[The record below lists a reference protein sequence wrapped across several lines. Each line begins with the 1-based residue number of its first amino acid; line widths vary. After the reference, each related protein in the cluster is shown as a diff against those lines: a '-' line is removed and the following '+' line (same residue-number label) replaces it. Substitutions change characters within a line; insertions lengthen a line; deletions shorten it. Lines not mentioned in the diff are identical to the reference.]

1 MQNLNQLIKYH
12 TIHFLFLILI
22 ILNSTVCAADIT
34 VSADRNPAVLNE
46 QFTLTFSAN
55 DNLSGEPDFSP
66 LQKDFDIVNQRK
78 SSGIRIINGNVSQ
91 NTSWSLTLFPKR
103 TGKLVIPEIHFGS
116 DKSPA
121 VTIDVSAIPV
131 NSQNGQ
137 TSQDIIVEAEI
148 KPKTVYVQQQLI
160 YIQRLLYARDFF
172 DNATLSSPQLKT
184 GKIDIEKLGDQREYT
199 EMRDGRQY
207 KVIER
212 RYAIFP
218 IQSGKIEIAPTF
230 FEGRLIEKGGQ
241 NRSFGFFSMPSGR
254 LLRRY
259 SPAIS
264 VNVKPKDSTFTG
276 KNWLPS
282 SNLTLHANWSIPP
295 EQAKTGEPITLTI
308 GMIANG
314 LRAEQLPQ
322 LELTLPDNLKV
333 YNDKAV
339 LHNEANSDE
348 IIGTRQEKFVIIAPQ
363 AGTYQI
369 PEIKLAWW
377 DINTNTQ
384 KFATIP
390 ATTLKAT
397 GAGAATAINPAPKAT
412 ESKLKAQPLINKEP
426 KSITPK
432 PSEISQT
439 NGTETETETKPQNNS
454 SFWFYTAITFFLLS
468 IILSYLLWQQ
478 YSATPKTVV
487 NKKPRNK
494 PLSYAGSLQKIKH
507 ACETQDG
514 KQLRNALNVWGSSYL
529 GLRNAN
535 LQKIM
540 DTVKDADLQNEIQ
553 LLMKALYSPEKSQWN
568 AGKLCKLV
576 LNYQHPRKKEAT
588 TSRISSL
595 YPDA

>member
-1 MQNLNQLIKYH
+1 MQNLNQLIKYPI
-12 TIHFLFLILI
+12 IHFLLLTLIVLS
-22 ILNSTVCAADIT
+22 STAYAVDIT
-34 VSADRNPAVLNE
+34 VSADRNPTVVNE

-55 DNLSGEPDFSP
+55 GNPSGEPDFSP

-91 NTSWSLTLFPKR
+91 NTAWSLTLFPKR
-103 TGKLVIPEIHFGS
+103 AGKLVIPEIHFGS

-121 VTIDVSAIPV
+121 VTIDVSATPV

-184 GKIDIEKLGDQREYT
+184 GKIDIEKLGNQREYT
-199 EMRDGRQY
+199 EMRNGRQY

-230 FEGRLIEKGGQ
+230 FEGRLIEQGGQ
-241 NRSFGFFSMPSGR
+241 SGNFGFFSMPSGR

-259 SPAIS
+259 SPPIS
-264 VNVKPKDSTFTG
+264 VDVKPQDSTFTG

-282 SNLTLHANWSIPP
+282 SNLTIHANWSIPP
-295 EQAKTGEPITLTI
+295 EQAKAGEPITLTI
-308 GMIANG
+308 VMIANG

-348 IIGTRQEKFVIIAPQ
+348 MIGTRQEKFVIIAPQ
-363 AGTYQI
+363 AGEYQI

-377 DINTNTQ
+377 DINSNTQ
-384 KFATIP
+384 KFATIS

-397 GAGAATAINPAPKAT
+397 GTGTATTNPAPKAT
-412 ESKLKAQPLINKEP
+412 VSKPKAQSLINKEP

-432 PSEISQT
+432 PSKISQT
-439 NGTETETETKPQNNS
+439 NGTATQFQSNS
-454 SFWFYTAITFFLLS
+454 SFWFYAAIIFFLLS
-468 IILSYLLWQQ
+468 IVLSYLLWRQ
-478 YSATPKTVV
+478 YSAAPKTVV

-494 PLSYAGSLQKIKH
+494 PLSYADSLQKIKQ
-507 ACETQDG
+507 ACEAQDS
-514 KQLRNALNVWGSSYL
+514 KQLRNALAAWGSSYL

-553 LLMKALYSPEKSQWN
+553 LLMKALYSPEKSRWN

-595 YPDA
+595 YPDV